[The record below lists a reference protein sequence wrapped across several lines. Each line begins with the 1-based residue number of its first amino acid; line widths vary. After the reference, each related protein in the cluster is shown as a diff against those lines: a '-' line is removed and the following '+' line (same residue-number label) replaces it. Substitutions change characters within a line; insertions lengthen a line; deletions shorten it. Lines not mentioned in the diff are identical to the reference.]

1 MDIAPAYLDRIVS
14 DVKLARPLKIAVDC
28 GNGVAGAF
36 APELYTRMGCTV
48 VPLYCDVDGTF
59 PNHHPDPS
67 QPANLRDLIA
77 RLGQGDCDLGLAF
90 DGDGDRL
97 GVVTREGHVIYADR
111 QLMLFAADLLER
123 QPGATVIYDVK
134 STRNLKPWIVQHG
147 GVPLL
152 WKTGH
157 SLIKGKMKEIHAAL
171 AGEMSGHT
179 FFGER
184 WYGFDD
190 GLYAGARLLEI
201 LSRHANPSAVLDG
214 LPDALST
221 PELNVQCAEGEAHA
235 LIDRMAATE
244 TFPGSSEV
252 IRVDGLRVE
261 YADGFG
267 LARASNTTP
276 VIVLRFEADNAARP
290 RAHPERFPRRPR
302 PRQARRRAPLL
313 TMADAITLADIE
325 AARARI
331 AGGIYVSPC
340 VESIPLSQL
349 TGAHVFCKLDYLQRT
364 GSFKE
369 RGARNAL
376 LLLNDEQ
383 RKRGVIAASA
393 GNHAQGIAYHGSLLG
408 IPVTVVMPK
417 FAALIKVTNCRHLGA
432 NVVLHG
438 ADLGEAR
445 ARAEEIARGQ
455 GLTFI
460 HPFDNANVMAG
471 QGTMALEILEQTPDV
486 EAIVVPVGG
495 GGLLA
500 GIGTVFKALRPQ
512 ARVVGVEP
520 EHAACLTA
528 ARAAGHPVPVTL
540 SPTLADGLAVPL
552 LGKLPFAVLERVVD
566 QVVTVDEA
574 HIALAILRLIE
585 LEKSVVE
592 GGGAAPLAAFL
603 SGKLDNLKGKRVVLT
618 LCGGNIDLTMLG
630 RVMEVG
636 LVADGRLSR
645 FTVSISDRPGG
656 LARLAELIAST
667 GASIQEILHDRAF
680 SGPDLTAVRVVCVV
694 ETTGHAHVR
703 ELHAALAAAGMQVTD
718 Q

>member
-1 MDIAPAYLDRIVS
+1 MPA
-14 DVKLARPLKIAVDC
+14 
-28 GNGVAGAF
+28 
-36 APELYTRMGCTV
+36 
-48 VPLYCDVDGTF
+48 
-59 PNHHPDPS
+59 
-67 QPANLRDLIA
+67 
-77 RLGQGDCDLGLAF
+77 
-90 DGDGDRL
+90 
-97 GVVTREGHVIYADR
+97 
-111 QLMLFAADLLER
+111 QL
-123 QPGATVIYDVK
+123 
-134 STRNLKPWIVQHG
+134 S
-147 GVPLL
+147 
-152 WKTGH
+152 
-157 SLIKGKMKEIHAAL
+157 
-171 AGEMSGHT
+171 
-179 FFGER
+179 
-184 WYGFDD
+184 
-190 GLYAGARLLEI
+190 
-201 LSRHANPSAVLDG
+201 
-214 LPDALST
+214 
-221 PELNVQCAEGEAHA
+221 
-235 LIDRMAATE
+235 
-244 TFPGSSEV
+244 
-252 IRVDGLRVE
+252 
-261 YADGFG
+261 
-267 LARASNTTP
+267 
-276 VIVLRFEADNAARP
+276 
-290 RAHPERFPRRPR
+290 
-302 PRQARRRAPLL
+302 
-313 TMADAITLADIE
+313 LADVE
-325 AARARI
+325 AARERI

-408 IPVTVVMPK
+408 IPVTVVMPQ

-432 NVVLHG
+432 NVILHG
-438 ADLGEAR
+438 ADLGESR
-445 ARAEEIARGQ
+445 ALAEEIAKEK

-471 QGTMALEILEQTPDV
+471 QGTMALEILEQTPGV
-486 EAIVVPVGG
+486 EAVVVPVGG

-512 ARVVGVEP
+512 ATVVGVEP
-520 EHAACLTA
+520 DHAACLTA
-528 ARAAGHPVPVTL
+528 ARAAGHPVPVKL

-603 SGKLDNLKGKRVVLT
+603 AGKLDNLKGKQVVLT

-630 RVMEVG
+630 RVIEVG
-636 LVADGRLSR
+636 LVADGRVSR

-656 LARLAELIAST
+656 LARLSELIAST
-667 GASIQEILHDRAF
+667 GASIQEIVHDRAF

-703 ELHAALAAAGMQVTD
+703 ELHAALAAAGMQVD
-718 Q
+718 V

>member
-1 MDIAPAYLDRIVS
+1 MP
-14 DVKLARPLKIAVDC
+14 
-28 GNGVAGAF
+28 
-36 APELYTRMGCTV
+36 
-48 VPLYCDVDGTF
+48 
-59 PNHHPDPS
+59 
-67 QPANLRDLIA
+67 
-77 RLGQGDCDLGLAF
+77 
-90 DGDGDRL
+90 
-97 GVVTREGHVIYADR
+97 
-111 QLMLFAADLLER
+111 
-123 QPGATVIYDVK
+123 
-134 STRNLKPWIVQHG
+134 
-147 GVPLL
+147 
-152 WKTGH
+152 
-157 SLIKGKMKEIHAAL
+157 
-171 AGEMSGHT
+171 
-179 FFGER
+179 
-184 WYGFDD
+184 
-190 GLYAGARLLEI
+190 
-201 LSRHANPSAVLDG
+201 
-214 LPDALST
+214 
-221 PELNVQCAEGEAHA
+221 
-235 LIDRMAATE
+235 
-244 TFPGSSEV
+244 
-252 IRVDGLRVE
+252 
-261 YADGFG
+261 
-267 LARASNTTP
+267 
-276 VIVLRFEADNAARP
+276 
-290 RAHPERFPRRPR
+290 
-302 PRQARRRAPLL
+302 APLS
-313 TMADAITLADIE
+313 LADIE
-325 AARARI
+325 AARERI

-376 LLLNDEQ
+376 LLLTDEQ

-393 GNHAQGIAYHGSLLG
+393 GNHAQGVAYHGSLLG
-408 IPVTVVMPK
+408 IPVTVVMPI
-417 FAALIKVTNCRHLGA
+417 FAALIKVTNCRQLGA

-445 ARAEEIARGQ
+445 VRAEEIARSE

-512 ARVVGVEP
+512 VHVVGVEP

-528 ARAAGHPVPVTL
+528 ARAAGHPVTVAL

-566 QVVTVDEA
+566 QVVTVAEA
-574 HIALAILRLIE
+574 HIALAILRLVE

-603 SGKLDNLKGKRVVLT
+603 AGKLDDLKGKKVVLT

-630 RVMEVG
+630 RVIEVG
-636 LVADGRLSR
+636 LVADGRVSR

-667 GASIQEILHDRAF
+667 GASIQEIVHDRAF
-680 SGPDLTAVRVVCVV
+680 SGPDLSAVRVICVV

-703 ELHAALAAAGMQVTD
+703 ELHAALAAAGMHVTD

>member
-1 MDIAPAYLDRIVS
+1 MTS
-14 DVKLARPLKIAVDC
+14 PL
-28 GNGVAGAF
+28 
-36 APELYTRMGCTV
+36 
-48 VPLYCDVDGTF
+48 
-59 PNHHPDPS
+59 S
-67 QPANLRDLIA
+67 
-77 RLGQGDCDLGLAF
+77 
-90 DGDGDRL
+90 
-97 GVVTREGHVIYADR
+97 
-111 QLMLFAADLLER
+111 
-123 QPGATVIYDVK
+123 
-134 STRNLKPWIVQHG
+134 
-147 GVPLL
+147 
-152 WKTGH
+152 
-157 SLIKGKMKEIHAAL
+157 
-171 AGEMSGHT
+171 
-179 FFGER
+179 
-184 WYGFDD
+184 
-190 GLYAGARLLEI
+190 
-201 LSRHANPSAVLDG
+201 
-214 LPDALST
+214 
-221 PELNVQCAEGEAHA
+221 
-235 LIDRMAATE
+235 
-244 TFPGSSEV
+244 
-252 IRVDGLRVE
+252 
-261 YADGFG
+261 
-267 LARASNTTP
+267 
-276 VIVLRFEADNAARP
+276 
-290 RAHPERFPRRPR
+290 
-302 PRQARRRAPLL
+302 
-313 TMADAITLADIE
+313 LADIE
-325 AARARI
+325 AARERI

-376 LLLNDEQ
+376 LLLNDDQ

-408 IPVTVVMPK
+408 IPVTVVMPQ

-432 NVVLHG
+432 NVILHG
-438 ADLGEAR
+438 ADLGESR
-445 ARAEEIARGQ
+445 ALAEEIAKEK

-460 HPFDNANVMAG
+460 HPFDNANVMSG
-471 QGTMALEILEQTPDV
+471 QGTMALEILEQTPGV

-512 ARVVGVEP
+512 ATVVGVEP
-520 EHAACLTA
+520 DHAACLTA
-528 ARAAGHPVPVTL
+528 ARAAGHPVPVKL

-603 SGKLDNLKGKRVVLT
+603 AGKLDNLKGKQVVLT

-630 RVMEVG
+630 RVIEVG
-636 LVADGRLSR
+636 LVADGRVSR

-667 GASIQEILHDRAF
+667 GASIQEIVHDRAF
-680 SGPDLTAVRVVCVV
+680 SGPDLTAVRVICVV

-703 ELHAALAAAGMQVTD
+703 ELHAALAAAGMQVGD
-718 Q
+718 

>member
-1 MDIAPAYLDRIVS
+1 M
-14 DVKLARPLKIAVDC
+14 
-28 GNGVAGAF
+28 
-36 APELYTRMGCTV
+36 
-48 VPLYCDVDGTF
+48 
-59 PNHHPDPS
+59 PS
-67 QPANLRDLIA
+67 
-77 RLGQGDCDLGLAF
+77 
-90 DGDGDRL
+90 
-97 GVVTREGHVIYADR
+97 
-111 QLMLFAADLLER
+111 LL
-123 QPGATVIYDVK
+123 
-134 STRNLKPWIVQHG
+134 
-147 GVPLL
+147 
-152 WKTGH
+152 
-157 SLIKGKMKEIHAAL
+157 
-171 AGEMSGHT
+171 
-179 FFGER
+179 
-184 WYGFDD
+184 
-190 GLYAGARLLEI
+190 
-201 LSRHANPSAVLDG
+201 
-214 LPDALST
+214 
-221 PELNVQCAEGEAHA
+221 
-235 LIDRMAATE
+235 
-244 TFPGSSEV
+244 
-252 IRVDGLRVE
+252 
-261 YADGFG
+261 
-267 LARASNTTP
+267 
-276 VIVLRFEADNAARP
+276 
-290 RAHPERFPRRPR
+290 
-302 PRQARRRAPLL
+302 
-313 TMADAITLADIE
+313 TLADIE
-325 AARARI
+325 AARERI

-376 LLLNDEQ
+376 LLLTDLQ

-393 GNHAQGIAYHGSLLG
+393 GNHAQGVAYHSSLLG
-408 IPVTVVMPK
+408 IPVTVVMPR

-445 ARAEEIARGQ
+445 VRAEEIARSE

-460 HPFDNANVMAG
+460 HPFDNAHVMAG

-500 GIGTVFKALRPQ
+500 GVGTVFKALRPQ
-512 ARVVGVEP
+512 VHVVGVEP

-528 ARAAGHPVPVTL
+528 ARTAGHPVTVAL

-566 QVVTVDEA
+566 QVVTVAEA

-603 SGKLDNLKGKRVVLT
+603 AGKLDNLKGKKVVLT

-630 RVMEVG
+630 RVIEVG
-636 LVADGRLSR
+636 LVADGRVSR

-667 GASIQEILHDRAF
+667 GASIQEIVHDRAF
-680 SGPDLTAVRVVCVV
+680 AGPDLSAVRVVCVV

-703 ELHAALAAAGMQVTD
+703 ELHAALAAAGMHVTD